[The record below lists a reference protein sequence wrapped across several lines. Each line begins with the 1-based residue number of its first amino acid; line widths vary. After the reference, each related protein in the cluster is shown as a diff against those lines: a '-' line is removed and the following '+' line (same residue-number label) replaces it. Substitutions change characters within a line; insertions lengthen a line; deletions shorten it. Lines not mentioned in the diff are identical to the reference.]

1 MPDLTRARPAWAHP
15 ARAGVALMTWREQA
29 LCRDQPV
36 LWDQESERDTNL
48 IEEAKRICHA
58 CPVREACLRAAMAG
72 DEVGIWGGTI
82 TFERLMLAGR
92 LPQSPSKWR
101 AELVGDIA
109 TSIRLDLD
117 AGLTPAEIVEAR
129 RVQSR
134 SLARALQRAG
144 HHDLASLFESGQRA
158 VTAA

>member
-1 MPDLTRARPAWAHP
+1 
-15 ARAGVALMTWREQA
+15 MTWREQA
-29 LCRDQPV
+29 LCRDKPG
-36 LWDQESERDTNL
+36 LWDHESERDTNL

-72 DEVGIWGGTI
+72 DESGIWGGTT

-92 LPQSPSKWR
+92 LPRSPSRWR
-101 AELVGDIA
+101 AEIVGDIA

-117 AGLTPAEIVEAR
+117 AGLTPAEIVKAR

-134 SLARALQRAG
+134 ALARRLQRAG
-144 HHDLASLFESGQRA
+144 HLDLAA
-158 VTAA
+158 VFGSAS

>member
-1 MPDLTRARPAWAHP
+1 
-15 ARAGVALMTWREQA
+15 MTWREQA
-29 LCRDQPV
+29 LCRDQPG
-36 LWDQESERDTNL
+36 LWDHESERDTNL

-72 DEVGIWGGTI
+72 DESGIWGGTT

-92 LPQSPSKWR
+92 LPQSPSRWR

-109 TSIRLDLD
+109 TLIRSDLD
-117 AGLTPAEIVEAR
+117 AGLTPTEIVKAR
-129 RVQSR
+129 RVHPG

-144 HHDLASLFESGQRA
+144 HHDLAAVFMSGQRA
-158 VTAA
+158 GSAS